1 MNPATEEHTGGYRE
15 SAPRRRRVVVSVITL
30 AAGAVALAWTTRI
43 EPGDRMFYVAGAV
56 LAGIWAAGAL
66 LSGPLRLGRVPGR
79 PGDSRARAVAQAVA
93 LGSALLAVFL
103 LGGLI
108 VSRLAV
114 LREPVAHLLAHGRTA
129 DSLALVLT
137 VAAVNGIAEELY
149 FRGAL
154 YAALPARHA
163 VVGTT
168 LIYTAVT
175 AASGIVLLAF
185 AALVLGAVTGL
196 QRHRTGGILGPIV
209 THLIW
214 SGGMVLLLPPILGT
228 S

>member
-1 MNPATEEHTGGYRE
+1 MNPVIEAQAGGPQE
-15 SAPRRRRVVVSVITL
+15 SAPQRRRVVVSVLTL
-30 AAGAVALAWTTRI
+30 AAGSLALAWTTRV
-43 EPGDRMFYVAGAV
+43 EPGDRTFYVAGFV

-66 LSGPLRLGRVPGR
+66 MSGPLHLGRPRSEGNRVR
-79 PGDSRARAVAQAVA
+79 TVTQAVA
-93 LGSALLAVFL
+93 VGSALLAVFL

-114 LREPVAHLLAHGRTA
+114 LREPVEHLLAHGRSDA
-129 DSLALVLT
+129 LAVVLVVT
-137 VAAVNGIAEELY
+137 AVNGVAEELY

-154 YAALPARHA
+154 YAALPAHRA

-168 LIYTAVT
+168 LIYAAVT
-175 AASGIVLLAF
+175 AVSGIVLLAF
-185 AALVLGAVTGL
+185 AALVLGAVTAI
-196 QRHRTGGILGPIV
+196 QRRRTDGILAPIV

-214 SGGMVLLLPPILGT
+214 SLGMVALLPPVLGA